1 MTGWQAFYCQMWE
14 DEGIARFAVWLWGV
28 SSGVD
33 DWSREDIVMAYVD
46 SEAPLK
52 VLMAKVYRERRLR
65 VIPM

>member
-1 MTGWQAFYCQMWE
+1 MYDLLFGS
-14 DEGIARFAVWLWGV
+14 EGFSL
-28 SSGVD
+28 GVD
-33 DWSREDIVMAYVD
+33 GWSREDIVMAYVD